1 MANDPYKYFRVEAR
15 ELLDQLGRGVL
26 DLEKSPSSSDLVA
39 RLLRL
44 AHTLKGAARV
54 VKQREIADHSHAVED
69 VLAPYRETPGLV
81 PRNQIDLL
89 LKLVDGI
96 GKSIVGLAPP
106 PDPQRQQ
113 QVDTPSRKQP
123 AEAPLRTVRAD
134 VTEVD
139 ELLDGVAEAHT
150 QLSSVQ
156 RSLGGLERARH
167 LLDLVAKQLA
177 APRARGVERSRKSEP
192 GSKAHSLVE
201 ELESFIGKFDR
212 SLTSGLEQMDR
223 ELRQIRESA
232 ERLRLL
238 PASSLS

>member
-15 ELLDQLGRGVL
+15 ELLDQLGKGVL
-26 DLEKSPSSSDLVA
+26 DLEKSPSASDLVA

-69 VLAPYRETPGLV
+69 VLAPYRETSGPV
-81 PRNQIDLL
+81 PRDQIDLM

-96 GKSIVGLAPP
+96 GKCIAGLAPP
-106 PDPQRQQ
+106 PDQQ
-113 QVDTPSRKQP
+113 QVDTPSNKQQG
-123 AEAPLRTVRAD
+123 EVPLRTVRAD
-134 VTEVD
+134 IAEVD

-167 LLDLVAKQLA
+167 FVDLVAKQL
-177 APRARGVERSRKSEP
+177 
-192 GSKAHSLVE
+192 
-201 ELESFIGKFDR
+201 
-212 SLTSGLEQMDR
+212 T
-223 ELRQIRESA
+223 
-232 ERLRLL
+232 
-238 PASSLS
+238 